1 VTSSPEESLNMRER
15 ARVHAA
21 QTARLAVVMF
31 AALLL
36 ASVSAIPA
44 VSQDSARRFASL
56 APTPPMGWASW
67 NRYFCDYDEQTIR
80 NQADA
85 LVATGMRDL
94 GYRYVVIQECIA
106 RDRDENGN
114 LVVDAKRF
122 PHGIESLADY
132 IHSRGLKAGIYT
144 DVGPYTCFANPH
156 FQGSYNHEAQ
166 DAATFASWGIDLI
179 EVDFCNKPEG
189 HTGRELYERMADGIR
204 QTGRPML
211 LYICSWGKESPWE
224 WAHGV
229 AQLWRTSGDISYQKN
244 HVNWKDIVQNFETN
258 AQYAE
263 FSVPGGWNDPDMLE
277 VGNAGVT
284 AVEARS
290 HFSMWVISA
299 APLWAGTD
307 LTHMDF
313 QTRAIFTNPE
323 VIAVDQDPLGAGPSN
338 VQRKDGV
345 EVWEKPLGSKSGG
358 TKAVLLL
365 NLSSRSAKAT
375 ILWSDLG
382 LMPNASVRDLWSRK
396 DLGRFIEGYTIKL
409 PKHGSVFIKVF
420 GESGEKRS

>member
-1 VTSSPEESLNMRER
+1 
-15 ARVHAA
+15 
-21 QTARLAVVMF
+21 
-31 AALLL
+31 
-36 ASVSAIPA
+36 
-44 VSQDSARRFASL
+44 
-56 APTPPMGWASW
+56 MGWASW

-80 NQADA
+80 DQADA

-94 GYRYVVIQECIA
+94 GYRYVIIQECIA
-106 RDRDENGN
+106 RDRDANGN

-122 PHGIESLADY
+122 PHGIQPLADY

-144 DVGPYTCFANPH
+144 DVGLYTCFPNPR
-156 FQGSYNHEAQ
+156 FQGSFNHEAQ

-189 HTGRELYERMADGIR
+189 HTGRELYERMAAGIR

-229 AQLWRTSGDISYQKN
+229 AQLWRTSGDISYRKN
-244 HVNWKDIVQNFETN
+244 HVKWKDIVQNFEAN
-258 AQYAE
+258 AQHAA
-263 FSVPGGWNDPDMLE
+263 FNGPDSWNDPDMLE
-277 VGNAGVT
+277 VGNAGIT

-290 HFSMWVISA
+290 HFSMWAISA

-307 LTHMDF
+307 LGHMDSE
-313 QTRAIFTNPE
+313 TRAIFTNPE
-323 VIAVDQDPLGAGPSN
+323 VIAVDQDPLGAGPSK
-338 VQRKDGV
+338 VRGRDRV

-365 NLSSRSAKAT
+365 NLSRNPAEAT
-375 ILWSDLG
+375 IRWSDLG
-382 LMPNASVRDLWSRK
+382 LMPNSSVRDLWSRK
-396 DLGRFIEGYTIKL
+396 DLGQLSDGYSVKI
-409 PKHGSVFIKVF
+409 PPHGSVLIKVS
-420 GESGEKRS
+420 GKSGEKH